1 MGIKQDIINWL
12 NVTDIPLAV
21 IARETNI
28 SRNTLYSWKQG
39 RASDIRDS
47 NINKVAEVFGNQINS
62 TSSETTMGT
71 THEPKEESIMN
82 QTPHPPNESANDLS
96 YAGLLV
102 EKVKN
107 LTKENEILQH
117 MLKHNPW
124 SDTIYEQLEADFK
137 TNVLI
142 TYNDGKLKRCIKN
155 VKGIDNCEKFTAK
168 QKNIYWNLIS
178 VDKWYA
184 MNNHPIN
191 GIIEKS
197 SLEQIQGYTRYLL
210 PIVNALKIMV
220 GGAISLPIWYDFN
233 KPSSTLEP
241 DIVKTQCYMKVHW
254 DESPKRIETKNL
266 IID

>member
-62 TSSETTMGT
+62 TSSEATMGT

-82 QTPHPPNESANDLS
+82 QTSHPPNESANDLS

-107 LTKENEILQH
+107 LTKENETLQH

-155 VKGIDNCEKFTAK
+155 VKGIDNCEKFTTK

-233 KPSSTLEP
+233 KPSSNLEP
-241 DIVKTQCYMKVHW
+241 DVVKTQCYMKVHW